1 MQSTPSQ
8 PHVHEHVFDLTHP
21 AAERGTRAVMWI
33 SAAMMVIEIIGGY
46 ALNSMALL
54 ADGWHMS
61 SHTLAIGLS
70 ALAYAAARKYAKD
83 PRFAFGTWKIEVL
96 GGFTSAIFLLG
107 VALTMVVSSL
117 ERIYEP
123 QAIVHREAVWVA
135 VLGLAVNLVCAMILA
150 KSGQG
155 HDHHGHAHHAHHGH
169 DDHKGHESHDHGL
182 HHHHHDQ
189 AASETPA
196 RRQPQGVDLH
206 VHHGHEV
213 HEVNEVQEAARW
225 SRPGGLST
233 EVQAH
238 LSAAQGQDL
247 NLRSAYLHILAD
259 AATSVL
265 AIASLLLGW
274 AYGWD
279 FLDPLVGLLGA
290 LLIALWSKNLLT
302 ETAKV
307 LLDCEMDHPKFDQ
320 VKRCILEL
328 GGQEM
333 ALADLHVWRVGKK
346 NFSCAV
352 VVVTADAQ
360 MTPHL
365 IRSKLMALG
374 GIAHTTIE
382 VNHL

>member
-1 MQSTPSQ
+1 MQTTPNQ
-8 PHVHEHVFDLTHP
+8 HHVHEHVFDSTNP

-135 VLGLAVNLVCAMILA
+135 VLGLAVNWVCAMILA

-155 HDHHGHAHHAHHGH
+155 HDHHGHAHHGH
-169 DDHKGHESHDHGL
+169 DDHKDHHHGP
-182 HHHHHDQ
+182 HHHHDQ
-189 AASETPA
+189 PPPQVQHH
-196 RRQPQGVDLH
+196 RQPQDVGLH

-213 HEVNEVQEAARW
+213 HEVHEGEKAVSL
-225 SRPGGLST
+225 SRTGGLST

-238 LSAAQGQDL
+238 LSAAQGHDL
-247 NLRSAYLHILAD
+247 NLRSAYIHILAD

-265 AIASLLLGW
+265 AIVSLLLGW

-290 LLIALWSKNLLT
+290 VLIALWSKNLLT

-320 VKRCILEL
+320 VKRCILDL
-328 GGQEM
+328 GGQEL

-352 VVVTADAQ
+352 VVVTTDAQ
-360 MTPHL
+360 VTPHL

>member
-1 MQSTPSQ
+1 MGSQ
-8 PHVHEHVFDLTHP
+8 TQI
-21 AAERGTRAVMWI
+21 ARG
-33 SAAMMVIEIIGGY
+33 G
-46 ALNSMALL
+46 
-54 ADGWHMS
+54 
-61 SHTLAIGLS
+61 
-70 ALAYAAARKYAKD
+70 
-83 PRFAFGTWKIEVL
+83 
-96 GGFTSAIFLLG
+96 G
-107 VALTMVVSSL
+107 VA
-117 ERIYEP
+117 
-123 QAIVHREAVWVA
+123 
-135 VLGLAVNLVCAMILA
+135 
-150 KSGQG
+150 
-155 HDHHGHAHHAHHGH
+155 HGHAHH
-169 DDHKGHESHDHGL
+169 DDHEAHEDHDHHDHGL
-182 HHHHHDQ
+182 HHHHDQ
-189 AASETPA
+189 APSQTPH
-196 RRQPQGVDLH
+196 RRQPQDAGPH

-213 HEVNEVQEAARW
+213 HEGQEAASL

-265 AIASLLLGW
+265 AIVSLLLGW

-290 LLIALWSKNLLT
+290 VLIALWSKNLLT

-320 VKRCILEL
+320 VKRCILDL

-352 VVVTADAQ
+352 VVVTTDAQ

-365 IRSKLMALG
+365 IRSKLMSLG